1 MVQPASTLDVMARS
15 GSIGSLVS
23 QTVADAKRLLN
34 AQAALASSELM
45 QTGAAA
51 ATTGAIALLAVGT
64 ALLFIVFALIT
75 VAYVLVAVGLPVW
88 AGFAIV
94 TGVLLVLTA
103 VLALV
108 AKASSAKITGPKLS
122 VEQWRKT
129 AQMLS
134 EQPDTHA

>member
-51 ATTGAIALLAVGT
+51 ATTGAST
-64 ALLFIVFALIT
+64 AR
-75 VAYVLVAVGLPVW
+75 
-88 AGFAIV
+88 AGM
-94 TGVLLVLTA
+94 TYN
-103 VLALV
+103 
-108 AKASSAKITGPKLS
+108 SPCSAAC
-122 VEQWRKT
+122 WRRWP
-129 AQMLS
+129 LR
-134 EQPDTHA
+134 